1 MTGFPNM
8 LADLSGTS
16 GEVFGVSSALL
27 IRMAV
32 LLAMGCV
39 IAVCL
44 SFVVRS
50 LKFGSAVVGGMFGGA
65 LAAGGFLL
73 ATPQFGEMTAY
84 LVAAALL
91 CLAMTLMIAHARP
104 HAAAKADGKKAA
116 ATSQPAASPAP
127 AASRAAP
134 KPDPKPDP
142 KSDPDPAP
150 SAQSPSAPAPK
161 KEPAPEKAPAPEPA
175 TPPAPESKSVA
186 QDAASAPPPKDKTAP
201 KAAQKPSGMPKA
213 KPKSSGS
220 TSPAWMQDH

>member
-39 IAVCL
+39 IAICL

-50 LKFGSAVVGGMFGGA
+50 LKFGSAIVGGMLGGA

-91 CLAMTLMIAHARP
+91 GLAMTLMIAHARP

-127 AASRAAP
+127 AASQAAP
-134 KPDPKPDP
+134 KPAP